1 MSAPGRPKREFPP
14 GGAPC
19 STALTLVVAYSEN
32 RAIGRDNA
40 LPWRLP
46 GDLAH
51 FKRTTLGHPILMGRK
66 TWESLGRPL
75 PGRLNVVIS
84 RDPAYRAEGARVT
97 RSLDDAIRACDG
109 AAQAFVIG
117 GAQIFEQAL
126 PRAQCIVA
134 TEIHAPVEGDTF
146 FPGLPDSRWREI
158 SREPQPEENG
168 YAYDFVVYERV
179 PG

>member
-1 MSAPGRPKREFPP
+1 M
-14 GGAPC
+14 
-19 STALTLVVAYSEN
+19 TDTTLTLVVAYSEN

-84 RDPAYRAEGARVT
+84 RDPAYRAEGAQVT
-97 RSLDDAIRACDG
+97 GSLDEAVRACEG
-109 AAQAFVIG
+109 APQAFVIG

-126 PRAQCIVA
+126 PRARRIVA
-134 TEIHAPVEGDTF
+134 TEIHARVEGDTY
-146 FPGLPDSRWREI
+146 FPALPASQWREV
-158 SREPQPEENG
+158 SRLPQPAENG
-168 YAYDFVVYERV
+168 YAYDFVEYERV
-179 PG
+179 AQ

>member
-1 MSAPGRPKREFPP
+1 MTVRDAAQRPQDDAPA
-14 GGAPC
+14 AP
-19 STALTLVVAYSEN
+19 ALALVVAYSSN

-51 FKRTTLGHPILMGRK
+51 FKRTTLGHPIVMGRK

-84 RDPAYRAEGARVT
+84 RDPAYRAGGAVVAG
-97 RSLDDAIRACDG
+97 SLDEALAACGG
-109 AAQAFVIG
+109 APLACVIG
-117 GAQIFEQAL
+117 GAQVYALAL
-126 PRAQCIVA
+126 PRAQRVVA
-134 TEIHAPVEGDTF
+134 TEIHARVEGDAF
-146 FPGLPDSRWREI
+146 FPDLPASQWREVA
-158 SREPQPEENG
+158 REPQPAENG
-168 YAYDFVVYERV
+168 YAYDFVTYERA